1 MPQLAK
7 FGPLAVLQ
15 MEKKWEKIVLPN
27 YCFFFRV
34 LVKCKQLHTE
44 SHNIIVHY
52 YRLAGDV
59 EISSSIATRS
69 TQGVTAQSTPSPQH
83 WEHFWLTQWLKP
95 LRKKW
100 EEKKNKKISNI
111 KLKRH

>member
-15 MEKKWEKIVLPN
+15 MEKKMGKNVLPN

-52 YRLAGDV
+52 YKLAGDA
-59 EISSSIATRS
+59 EISSGIAARSI
-69 TQGVTAQSTPSPQH
+69 QGVTAQSTPSPQH
-83 WEHFWLTQWLKP
+83 HWEHFWLL
-95 LRKKW
+95 LGRD
-100 EEKKNKKISNI
+100 
-111 KLKRH
+111 